1 MHVKFGES
9 TMHLAGFVN
18 NSPHNEAPE
27 PEKIAHEELLCKRLH
42 ALPPSQRRIILGDFN
57 GRVGSIPT
65 RGIVAGRKGRIAAVC
80 TCGTSPRS
88 AT

>member
-42 ALPPSQRRIILGDFN
+42 ALASGW
-57 GRVGSIPT
+57 
-65 RGIVAGRKGRIAAVC
+65 
-80 TCGTSPRS
+80 
-88 AT
+88 